1 MYPIML
7 PTVCIPSSFP
17 LYISHNALVWMHPIM
32 PCAVCI
38 YKYPFMLCSV
48 CIPSCFALCVF
59 FHALLYMYP
68 IMLCSLCIPSCFA
81 IYTEPRVE
89 FWTEDMD
96 KRIYKAIAFGR
107 DRNFIKNGDFM
118 IIVTGWKSGS
128 GYTNT
133 LRIINA
139 PETDE
144 GPILGVPIIK
154 DYND

>member
-1 MYPIML
+1 M
-7 PTVCIPSSFP
+7 
-17 LYISHNALVWMHPIM
+17 
-32 PCAVCI
+32 
-38 YKYPFMLCSV
+38 
-48 CIPSCFALCVF
+48 
-59 FHALLYMYP
+59 
-68 IMLCSLCIPSCFA
+68 
-81 IYTEPRVE
+81 YTEPRVE

-96 KRIYKAIAFGR
+96 KRIYKAIAFGK

>member
-1 MYPIML
+1 MCSFLCSTFIQSCHALNVSHHAFHCMYPIML
-7 PTVCIPSSFP
+7 WSVNTPSYLV
-17 LYISHNALVWMHPIM
+17 LYAYID
-32 PCAVCI
+32 I
-38 YKYPFMLCSV
+38 YVSLHS
-48 CIPSCFALCVF
+48 
-59 FHALLYMYP
+59 LLYMYP

-81 IYTEPRVE
+81 MYTEPRLE

-96 KRIYKAIAFGR
+96 KRIYKAIAFGK

>member
-1 MYPIML
+1 MYPVILSTMIWS
-7 PTVCIPSSFP
+7 VCTPSC
-17 LYISHNALVWMHPIM
+17 LVLYAYIYMYISL
-32 PCAVCI
+32 
-38 YKYPFMLCSV
+38 
-48 CIPSCFALCVF
+48 
-59 FHALLYMYP
+59 HALLCMYP
-68 IMLCSLCIPSCFA
+68 IMLCLLCIPSCFA
-81 IYTEPRVE
+81 IYTEPRLE

-96 KRIYKAIAFGR
+96 KRIYKAITFGR